1 MLNSRGFYYT
11 LRVLPYF
18 MLIEALFFLIPS
30 LYESFRLGPI
40 GLYFRT
46 GIPLSFFFFGWSVL
60 SSEHSLSRENR
71 CEPELEQFME
81 SILI

>member
-1 MLNSRGFYYT
+1 MLNSRSFYYT

-18 MLIEALFFLIPS
+18 MLIEALSLLIPS

-46 GIPLSFFFFGWSVL
+46 GIPLD
-60 SSEHSLSRENR
+60 
-71 CEPELEQFME
+71 
-81 SILI
+81 